1 MTETAFLALYERTAR
16 PLKAFLVRLTAEP
29 ALAEELLQESYYR
42 MWRGGLDEAA
52 GEDAARAYLYRI
64 AGNLARDHFRRGHL
78 RPLPLD
84 ARGAEGDEERRV
96 PEPAAPVVDVDAR
109 LEARRALA
117 RLAPRERALL
127 WLAYGEGRSHR
138 EIAASTGLK
147 EASVR
152 PVLYRLRQRLGALLG
167 AEVNREEGGQR

>member
-1 MTETAFLALYERTAR
+1 MTEAAFLALYERTAR
-16 PLKAFLVRLTAEP
+16 LLKAFLVRLTAEP

-52 GEDAARAYLYRI
+52 GEDAARAYLYRT
-64 AGNLARDHFRRGHL
+64 AANLVRDQFRRRHL

-96 PEPAAPVVDVDAR
+96 PEPAAPAVDLDAQLDAR
-109 LEARRALA
+109 RVLGT
-117 RLAPRERALL
+117 LAPHERELL
-127 WLAYGEGRSHR
+127 WMAYGEGRSHR
-138 EIAASTGLK
+138 EIAASAGVK

-152 PVLYRLRQRLGALLG
+152 PLLYRLRQRLGLLLAPAG
-167 AEVNREEGGQR
+167 AEREGGRR